1 MENRQWFIFYYS
13 FFEALSDLPAENK
26 LELYEAIAQYSFNG
40 AEPQNLTWISV
51 PMWKLIRPQLEANN
65 KRYLDWCKGGRP
77 KKETS
82 GFDEKI
88 TSGFENEKPKE
99 KEKEKEKDKDKE
111 KIKEKEKDNNHP
123 TDEFDEAL
131 NEFIKMRK
139 QIKKPITEKWIEL
152 VKEKLNKMY
161 PNKKDLQIKCLYKS
175 IENSW
180 QWVFALSE
188 EDIKWYSPP
197 WRKKFIPPDPN
208 KVLSINELI
217 W

>member
-40 AEPQNLTWISV
+40 KEPQNLTWISV

-99 KEKEKEKDKDKE
+99 KEKEKVKEKDKE

-123 TDEFDEAL
+123 SDEFDEAL

-139 QIKKPITEKWIEL
+139 QIKKPITDKWVEL
-152 VKEKLNKMY
+152 VKDKLNKMY
-161 PNKKDLQIKCLYKS
+161 PDKKDLQIKCLYKS

-188 EDIKWYSPP
+188 EDIKWYKPP
-197 WRKKFIPPDPN
+197 TQKKFIPPDPN